1 MIQQVIVVEGKS
13 DIARVR
19 QAVDAD
25 LIATGGYALRSAV
38 IQDIRVAY
46 EKRGIII
53 LTDPDGPGEKI
64 RSRLSVMF
72 PEALHAFVPK
82 SEASTEDDVGIENA
96 SPESI
101 RKALDKVRIL
111 YQESSHERSGN
122 PCWQS
127 AGESMKDANLAD
139 IKVVRYV
146 LQRFGIRAKHRLGQ
160 NFLVRPDI
168 VAEIAAAAE
177 LAEGAFVLEIGAGIG
192 TLTQA
197 LAETGANVTT
207 FEIDKSLENVLTHT
221 LEAYNNV
228 HIIYEDVLKA
238 NLKEILGDN
247 NWHAAANLPYYITT
261 PILLYLIQSEL
272 PISLFVFM
280 MQKEVADR
288 ILAKAGSKDYGALTL
303 AVQFG
308 CTVERVM
315 DIPPA
320 AFLPHPAVT
329 STVLKIRR
337 RKEPA
342 VKVADR
348 KLFFRLVK
356 MGFGQRRKVFTNAMK
371 SGGISMELGK
381 KILER
386 AGIDGGRRGETFSME
401 EYAALANAWDELVV
415 NK

>member
-1 MIQQVIVVEGKS
+1 
-13 DIARVR
+13 
-19 QAVDAD
+19 
-25 LIATGGYALRSAV
+25 
-38 IQDIRVAY
+38 
-46 EKRGIII
+46 
-53 LTDPDGPGEKI
+53 
-64 RSRLSVMF
+64 
-72 PEALHAFVPK
+72 
-82 SEASTEDDVGIENA
+82 
-96 SPESI
+96 
-101 RKALDKVRIL
+101 
-111 YQESSHERSGN
+111 
-122 PCWQS
+122 
-127 AGESMKDANLAD
+127 MKDANLAD

-247 NWHAAANLPYYITT
+247 DWHAAANLPYYITT
-261 PILLYLIQSEL
+261 PILLYLIQSER

-280 MQKEVADR
+280 VQKEVADR

-303 AVQFG
+303 AVQFD